1 MLTDSQLEELAKR
14 MSIPLE
20 GIYFKN
26 ELPSLKTNVA
36 YIINLQDSE
45 TDDGEQNDGT
55 HWTYLQVREYP
66 NGKIEPF
73 YFDPYGVEPP
83 EVVKQ
88 KVRGKFKK
96 YLPYNK
102 NDIQSLMNEACG
114 YYCLALGHYLNAF
127 KYRTGNLL
135 TDADNFIDM
144 FDDLNH
150 SIDWKKN
157 EYILKQF
164 FMEED
169 PKKRM
174 SDDVF
179 GTGKNDK
186 YDRIVKDG
194 CGRPD
199 IAQIPVDVK
208 YIDK

>member
-14 MSIPLE
+14 MTVPLE
-20 GIYFKN
+20 GVYFKDEIPN
-26 ELPSLKTNVA
+26 IKPNKS

-45 TDDGEQNDGT
+45 TDDGDQNSGT
-55 HWTYLQVREYP
+55 HWVYLEVRKTP
-66 NGKIEPF
+66 NGKIMPF
-73 YFDPYGVEPP
+73 YFDPYGVPPP
-83 EVVKQ
+83 EVIKKQVK
-88 KVRGKFKK
+88 KEFKK
-96 YLPYNK
+96 DIPYNT

-114 YYCLALGHYLNAF
+114 YYCLALGHYLHAF
-127 KYRTGNLL
+127 KHRTGDIYL
-135 TDADNFIDM
+135 DASTFIDM

-164 FMEED
+164 FMDED

-179 GTGKNDK
+179 GSGGNDK
-186 YDRIVKDG
+186 YERIIKDG

-199 IAQIPVDVK
+199 ITQLPVDIK
-208 YIDK
+208 YIN

>member
-1 MLTDSQLEELAKR
+1 MLSDSQLMELGKR
-14 MSIPLE
+14 MNVPME
-20 GIYFKN
+20 GVYFKD
-26 ELPSLKTNVA
+26 ELPPLKTNKS

-45 TDDGEQNDGT
+45 TEDGVQNGGT
-55 HWTYLQVREYP
+55 HWVYLEVREYP

-73 YFDPYGVEPP
+73 YFDPFGAPPP
-83 EVVKQ
+83 EIVKK
-88 KVRGKFKK
+88 KVRGKYKK
-96 YLPYNK
+96 ELPHNVK
-102 NDIQSLMNEACG
+102 DVQSLMNEACG
-114 YYCLALGHYLNAF
+114 YYCLAIGHYLNAF
-127 KYRTGNLL
+127 KHRTGNIYL
-135 TDADNFIDM
+135 DADAFIDM
-144 FDDLNH
+144 FDDLNK

-199 IAQIPVDVK
+199 LAQIPVDVK
-208 YIDK
+208 YI

>member
-20 GIYFKN
+20 GIYFKD
-26 ELPSLKTNVA
+26 ELPKLKTNVV

-55 HWTYLQVREYP
+55 HWTYLQIREYP
-66 NGKIEPF
+66 NGKIDPF
-73 YFDPYGVEPP
+73 YFDPYGAEPP
-83 EVVKQ
+83 EVVKK
-88 KVRGKFKK
+88 KVKSEYKK

-114 YYCLALGHYLNAF
+114 YYCLALGHYVNAF
-127 KYRTGNLL
+127 KHRTGDLYI
-135 TDADNFIDM
+135 DADNFIDM

-179 GTGKNDK
+179 GTGKGDK

-199 IAQIPVDVK
+199 IAQLPVEIK
-208 YIDK
+208 YMDK